1 MIIGVHGDPDL
12 NGLDLGGAETRLI
25 RTVGDLSND
34 LDYLIVRVAGNKVP
48 GVLSC
53 AADLGIPTT
62 VLVPELGLWPL
73 TELLLRH
80 TNVEEL
86 LQEDS
91 LETLTVDRVTA
102 VVGRRR
108 TPGHGFRIG
117 TLQPMPGNP
126 DDYEARRF
134 LSFVSPAMTGFLRD
148 LRAALSQMSRE
159 RSPIPWDPRNRQ
171 ESVELDDNDRP
182 KGKGPYNL
190 ADLVKH
196 ARHAWARE
204 ILCGPAVG
212 QAWQT
217 LPPPLLLL
225 GESGTGKTLV
235 SSLIHDQLTSPA
247 DEHGNRGELVEVTAA
262 AMDTANFD
270 YDLFGATAGVW
281 NDVDYRV
288 GAVSQGAFGTVFLDE
303 IGDMP
308 GPAQTRLLTFFNDLT
323 AKVQGAQP
331 FFTYAQVLAATNRDL
346 DHLVAIGAFR
356 HDLLARFRSRVVL
369 PPLRSRDDAEL
380 RRLIDF
386 VAQNPLVNP
395 RVDEEGRD
403 AVDGQPLV
411 SYVSVDAMTALV
423 AHRYADGNFR
433 ELEQA
438 VHTAIWR
445 ARGANSR
452 TIELTHLELRPGR
465 FRPDVDERVIK
476 VVRLPEASQ
485 GSVVVVEDLDELARI
500 AALHD
505 RAILRAGSTYA
516 VIDRGLH
523 FRFGVD

>member
-1 MIIGVHGDPDL
+1 MIVGVHGDPDL
-12 NGLDLGGAETRLI
+12 SVLDLDGVETRHVA
-25 RTVGDLSND
+25 TVGDLVQE
-34 LDYLIVRVAGNKVP
+34 LDYLIVRVAGDKVP
-48 GVLSC
+48 GVLTR

-62 VLVPELGLWPL
+62 VVVPALGLWPL
-73 TELLLRH
+73 TELLLRYA
-80 TNVEEL
+80 NVEEL
-86 LQEDS
+86 LQEDGPHRF
-91 LETLTVDRVTA
+91 TVDRLTA
-102 VVGRRR
+102 VVDRRLA
-108 TPGHGFRIG
+108 PGHGLQIG

-134 LSFVSPAMTGFLRD
+134 LSLVSPAMAGFLRD
-148 LRAALSQMSRE
+148 LRAALGQMR
-159 RSPIPWDPRNRQ
+159 RDRPPIPWDPRNLR
-171 ESVELDDNDRP
+171 EPVELDDRGRP

-190 ADLVKH
+190 SDLVKH
-196 ARHAWARE
+196 ARHAWSRE
-204 ILCGPAVG
+204 ILCGPADRSG
-212 QAWQT
+212 WQT

-235 SSLIHDQLTSPA
+235 TSLIHDQLTSPP
-247 DEHGNRGELVEVTAA
+247 DEHGNRGQLVEVTAA

-288 GAVSQGAFGTVFLDE
+288 GAVTQGAFGTVFLDE

-308 GPAQTRLLTFFNDLT
+308 GPAQTRLLTFFNDLN

-331 FFTYAQVLAATNRDL
+331 FFTYSQVLAATNRDL

-386 VAQNPLVNP
+386 VGQNPLVNP

-403 AVDGQPLV
+403 AVDGRPLV
-411 SYVSVDAMTALV
+411 SHVSEEAMAALV
-423 AHRYADGNFR
+423 THRYADGNFR

-445 ARGANSR
+445 ARGSNSR
-452 TIELTHLELRPGR
+452 TIEFAHLELRPGR

-476 VVRLPEASQ
+476 VLRLPDAAE
-485 GSVVVVEDLDELARI
+485 GCVVVVDDLDELARI

-505 RAILRAGSTYA
+505 RAILRSGSTYT

-523 FRFGVD
+523 FRFEVD